1 MWSFRKKLRFWPLN
15 WSKEV
20 DYYTLQFSTNQIS
33 SKYFIHPNWNYWC
46 CLKILSNLGFWILC
60 KELTVEIIIF
70 AVEFQFISVR
80 FEILNFFSF
89 QTPALISRP
98 LELNLVTSQTK
109 MAGVPPENAVAFLF
123 QFAMQRQ
130 MKAPLFI
137 EVLLYPN
144 ARVNLALRWE
154 FLKGLR
160 VLRVMQNLPT
170 KTNNEDWRQSF
181 A

>member
-1 MWSFRKKLRFWPLN
+1 M
-15 WSKEV
+15 
-20 DYYTLQFSTNQIS
+20 
-33 SKYFIHPNWNYWC
+33 
-46 CLKILSNLGFWILC
+46 SNLAFWILC
-60 KELTVEIIIF
+60 RELTVEIIIF

-80 FEILNFFSF
+80 FEILYFFSF

-98 LELNLVTSQTK
+98 LDLNLVTSQTK

-137 EVLLYPN
+137 EVLFHPKT
-144 ARVNLALRWE
+144 RVNLALRWE
-154 FLKGLR
+154 FLKDLR

-170 KTNNEDWRQSF
+170 KNEHEDWRSRF
-181 A
+181 AKRSYATI